1 MYFCILRSTREC
13 SANKQSIVSAPL
25 KDLIDF
31 CLFVLDRILF
41 FPDRYAILSP
51 TRYWTQTVSR
61 TCHHWFPVSS
71 LTQEGHGLFLSRW
84 MRPTFTLGEDVKRMV
99 ERTSDIVQDLL
110 QRGRK
115 RPLCYFFMGKISN
128 IGRRGQSNVDCHQFV
143 LRGKRVFL
151 LGLAA
156 KKEESLTAGAS

>member
-115 RPLCYFFMGKISN
+115 RPLCYFFMGKN
-128 IGRRGQSNVDCHQFV
+128 IQHMRARSKQCWLSSICIK
-143 LRGKRVFL
+143 GKKGFSFFW
-151 LGLAA
+151 A
-156 KKEESLTAGAS
+156 